1 MQRAVVAG
9 AEALLWSE
17 VHNLEHVC
25 RRLPLGVVGQR
36 QVQVRLLDACDA
48 PPAWEQHSPPG
59 RAIRRWVGG
68 CLNLTKAARLIVG
81 VVIDRST
88 HFMDCLVLCM
98 QDSAIGVRN
107 CPAATCTSGGLNL
120 KGVELACGGLARA
133 GSCCWEHAL
142 THIAEQGCN
151 LQQKYIVLLPTTEP
165 VPVPLL
171 PASAPLPPLVP
182 PAGPPL

>member
-1 MQRAVVAG
+1 VLADHHHD
-9 AEALLWSE
+9 ALLQAAG
-17 VHNLEHVC
+17 
-25 RRLPLGVVGQR
+25 RLPLGVVDQR

-68 CLNLTKAARLIVG
+68 CLNLTKAARLIMG

-107 CPAATCTSGGLNL
+107 C
-120 KGVELACGGLARA
+120 RF
-133 GSCCWEHAL
+133 
-142 THIAEQGCN
+142 GCN
-151 LQQKYIVLLPTTEP
+151 LHIRW
-165 VPVPLL
+165 
-171 PASAPLPPLVP
+171 
-182 PAGPPL
+182 AGFEGG